1 MILMI
6 LTHPPGTLT
15 VAVVN
20 YFPLSYF
27 FFYLSTKYDF
37 DSSLPPPTVFLLL
50 LQFNYYLP
58 VSDFVYLTMIYF
70 FPTGYF
76 YSRDLGQIWRVAERL
91 ETGLVGV
98 NEGVISVPDAPFGG
112 WKESGLGREGGRY
125 GLDEYLEIKYVCM
138 GGL

>member
-1 MILMI
+1 
-6 LTHPPGTLT
+6 
-15 VAVVN
+15 
-20 YFPLSYF
+20 
-27 FFYLSTKYDF
+27 
-37 DSSLPPPTVFLLL
+37 
-50 LQFNYYLP
+50 
-58 VSDFVYLTMIYF
+58 MIYF

>member
-1 MILMI
+1 
-6 LTHPPGTLT
+6 
-15 VAVVN
+15 
-20 YFPLSYF
+20 
-27 FFYLSTKYDF
+27 
-37 DSSLPPPTVFLLL
+37 
-50 LQFNYYLP
+50 
-58 VSDFVYLTMIYF
+58 MIYF

-138 GGL
+138 GGLWWEEITDHQEISSFSPTC